1 MLKMIR
7 KEFLVN
13 ISYLWFMLVFFIIF
27 YTFKFSSQMALM
39 FIAMGV
45 IINSFYYD
53 EKSKA
58 EIYYASLPMKRSNMV
73 LAKYLFIILFFFST
87 ALFIFVL
94 DFSLHELLSDYLGR
108 NRLNGVYLSAIL
120 LIILLF
126 TAMLLP
132 FLYKFGLM
140 KGIVYFGLFFT
151 IVFSLLMLK
160 KGIFEVASDMVMK
173 MFSYNPIAIPFAL
186 TIVLMTV
193 SYFIS
198 IMIYRKK
205 DLD

>member
-7 KEFLVN
+7 KEFLIN
-13 ISYLWFMLVFFIIF
+13 KSYLWFMFVFFMIF
-27 YTFKFSSQMALM
+27 YAFKFSSQMALM

-58 EIYYASLPMKRSNMV
+58 EIYYASLPMKRNNMV
-73 LAKYLFIILFFFST
+73 LAKYLFIILFFIST
-87 ALFIFVL
+87 ALLIFLV
-94 DFSLHELLSDYLGR
+94 DFSLYELLSDYLGR
-108 NRLNGVYLSAIL
+108 NRLNVVYLAATL
-120 LIILLF
+120 FIILLL

-132 FLYKFGLM
+132 FLYQFGLM

-160 KGIFEVASDMVMK
+160 KGTFETASDLVMK
-173 MFSYNPIAIPFAL
+173 LFSYNPIAIPFAFI
-186 TIVLMTV
+186 IVLMTV